1 MPGLKPS
8 FGRIPKGPHE
18 MLDWVDASVYG
29 PMVRTTRDAA
39 LYLDA
44 VAGMHETDPNS
55 LPHPGYSYVDVLDRL
70 PKDLRIAW
78 SPDLGYA
85 NVEPDVRR
93 GCEDGVKAFEELGYK
108 VDEIGH
114 IFDDLGVLWGR
125 LSSTSTYATIYPKL
139 AEDRE
144 RFGHAFLTGAMTAK
158 KITWEKFGEAQRARA
173 RLVNQLAEFF
183 SKYDLLLTPTLPFDA
198 IDARGHWPTEID
210 GKRLKSPLHV
220 VPFTPPFNLSGHPA
234 ISVRS
239 GFSDREL
246 PVGLQIVAG
255 RHRDDL
261 VLQAAYAFEQARP
274 WNDRWPVEMAA
285 MAV

>member
-1 MPGLKPS
+1 MPGLKVS
-8 FGRIPKGPHE
+8 FGRIPKGPSD
-18 MLDWVDASVYG
+18 MLDWVDAGVYG
-29 PMVRTTRDAA
+29 PMVRTTHDAA

-44 VAGMHETDPNS
+44 VVGMEETDPNS
-55 LPHPGYSYVDVLDRL
+55 LPHPGYSYVDILDRL
-70 PKDLRIAW
+70 PKNLRIAW

-93 GCEDGVKAFEELGYK
+93 GCEDGVKAFEEMGYK

-114 IFDDLGVLWGR
+114 VFDDLGVLWGR

-144 RFGHAFLTGAMTAK
+144 RFGHAFLTGAMAAK
-158 KITWEKFGEAQRARA
+158 KVTWERYGEAQRARA

-183 SKYDLLLTPTLPFDA
+183 GKYDLLLTPTLPFDA
-198 IDARGHWPTEID
+198 IDARGNWPTEID

-239 GFSDREL
+239 GFSDRNL

-274 WNDRWPVEMAA
+274 WNDRWPVEVAA